1 MATVTIFA
9 AIWGYKFL
17 KGQNFLSADKHFH
30 AYYDYADQLNVSAA
44 VFVKGLEVGTVTNI
58 QFVPGAEQEIKV
70 EFTVDKDIQVHKNT
84 IAYIFSTGILG
95 GKAIKLSIPGPC
107 TGEDCAESGDELDGK
122 NMNLITSMLGEKD
135 LEKSI
140 DQVSK
145 GLTTL
150 IDSLDHALAESE
162 TREGIG
168 SMIRDLQNTLHNIS
182 EVTAT
187 LNKTLADPGSNF
199 NQTLD
204 NLADISKNIKE
215 SNKEINEVFKN
226 FASISS
232 DLKEANVGQTVQKA
246 NSAIDQTTGT
256 MATLETRLEEAK
268 KSIEGLNS
276 VISRLENGEG
286 TLGKLLMNEDVY
298 NNIQRSSKNLDLLL
312 QDIRLNP
319 NRYIKVSVFGGKTE
333 EYKQPE
339 EDPAF
344 DQTGN
349 QE

>member
-17 KGQNFLSADKHFH
+17 KGQNFLSADQHFH

-58 QFVPGAEQEIKV
+58 QFVPGEEQEIKV
-70 EFTVDKDIQVHKNT
+70 EFTVDKKIMVHENS
-84 IAYIFSTGILG
+84 IAYIFSTGLLG
-95 GKAIKLSIPGPC
+95 GKALKLVIPGPC
-107 TGEDCAESGDELDGK
+107 TGEECAESGDELQGK

-168 SMIRDLQNTLHNIS
+168 RMISDLQNTLHNIS

-187 LNKTLADPGSNF
+187 LNTTLADPGSNF

-204 NLADISKNIKE
+204 NLAAISENIKD
-215 SNKEINEVFKN
+215 SNKEINQVIKN
-226 FASISS
+226 FATIST
-232 DLKEANVGQTVQKA
+232 DLKEANIGQTVQKA

-256 MATLETRLEEAK
+256 MTTLESRLEEAQ

-276 VISRLENGEG
+276 IINRLENGEG
-286 TLGKLLMNEDVY
+286 SLGKLLQKEDVY
-298 NNIQRSSKNLDLLL
+298 ENLQRSSKNLELLL

-339 EDPAF
+339 QDPAF
-344 DQTGN
+344 NQTEDQ
-349 QE
+349 E